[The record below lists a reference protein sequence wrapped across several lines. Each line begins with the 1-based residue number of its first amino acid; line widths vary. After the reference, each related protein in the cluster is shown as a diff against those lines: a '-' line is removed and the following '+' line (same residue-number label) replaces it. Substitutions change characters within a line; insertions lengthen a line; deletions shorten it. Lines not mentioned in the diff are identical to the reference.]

1 MAWGGV
7 CGGGQKGWGRGYR
20 FHACWACDRSSPSP
34 LSNEEE
40 FCCRDF
46 ASVIIARLSST
57 WCSLG
62 KFGRKT
68 QAYAGSSDQ
77 ALGVLVEKRRLQAPQ
92 RRQYTTLQAFPGEWT
107 SVCKRPRRHPATIA
121 NATINEAVCQ
131 FQRELNALRRCSPCR
146 LPRMGNSWRRQRK
159 AMRGLGCG
167 LFRTRAKRLKVFVGR
182 SWRQPCRK
190 LFAPCRRVV
199 CRSKCLAA
207 VGEVFRGAFV
217 ESFFRNGHIRSCC
230 TMAVV

>member
-1 MAWGGV
+1 M
-7 CGGGQKGWGRGYR
+7 
-20 FHACWACDRSSPSP
+20 
-34 LSNEEE
+34 
-40 FCCRDF
+40 
-46 ASVIIARLSST
+46 
-57 WCSLG
+57 
-62 KFGRKT
+62 
-68 QAYAGSSDQ
+68 
-77 ALGVLVEKRRLQAPQ
+77 LVEKRRLQAPQ
-92 RRQYTTLQAFPGEWT
+92 RRQYTTLQAFLGEWT
-107 SVCKRPRRHPATIA
+107 PVCKRPRRHPATIA

-207 VGEVFRGAFV
+207 VGEVFRGAFASARCRGRGV
-217 ESFFRNGHIRSCC
+217 SWCFRRKLFQKWAHTVLLYYGGRLISVQLGVAAVLYESSAQISYSVFLSCC
-230 TMAVV
+230 PKAMP